1 MNSAPTSATSTESTG
16 SGRRAGRVVLP
27 WLPPVLLAWCLAT
40 SVVFVDETEFVIVET
55 LGRIVAVY
63 DRTDQ
68 KTGDRGLHLK
78 LPWPIGTVRRFDRR
92 QQLFDPPGR
101 EMFTR
106 DRKNV
111 TVSSYVCWRIADPP
125 PGETPLG
132 ERPVVK
138 FFRGLGS
145 LSIAEARLDSRLR
158 STLATEFGRV
168 ELSDL
173 LAVRESEAGPTG
185 DSPLEV
191 IAERA
196 LAGLQKTDGAD
207 SLNERLGVELVDL
220 RIKRINLPEGNRQAV
235 YERMRTER
243 ERIAERYRSAGLAE
257 KARIE
262 SQARRQSD
270 ELLARAD
277 ADAERIKG
285 TGEAEAIRILNQAHA
300 RDPEFYEFQRM
311 LRTYAAILNDRT
323 TLVLS
328 SGSRLFRLLMEGV
341 PETGATTGHADEL
354 PETARDEREEDKLQ
368 RAVGVP
374 DSEPGSK
381 DPERPIKTGDD
392 LSQQNS
398 DAAPDLPNRSPT
410 GGLP

>member
-1 MNSAPTSATSTESTG
+1 M
-16 SGRRAGRVVLP
+16 VLR
-27 WLPPVLLAWCLAT
+27 WLPPVFAAWCLLT
-40 SVVFVDETEFVIVET
+40 SLVFVDETEFVIVET
-55 LGRIVAVY
+55 LGRIAAVY
-63 DRTDQ
+63 DRADRE
-68 KTGDRGLHLK
+68 TGDRGLHLK
-78 LPWPIGTVRRFDRR
+78 LPWPISTVRRFDRR

-125 PGETPLG
+125 SGNVPLG
-132 ERPVVK
+132 ERPVVR

-145 LSIAEARLDSRLR
+145 PSVAEARLDSRLR

-173 LAVRESEAGPTG
+173 LAVRESETGPTG
-185 DSPLEV
+185 DSPLEA
-191 IAERA
+191 IAARA
-196 LAGLQKTDGAD
+196 LAGLKKTDEAD
-207 SLNERLGVELVDL
+207 SLNERLGIELVDL

-311 LRTYAAILNDRT
+311 LTTYAAILNDRT

-328 SGSRLFRLLMEGV
+328 SGSRLFKLLMEGV
-341 PETGATTGHADEL
+341 PETGAGTGASDEL
-354 PETARDEREEDKLQ
+354 PETARDKREEDKL
-368 RAVGVP
+368 RRVDGVP
-374 DSEPGSK
+374 ETDHESK
-381 DPERPIKTGDD
+381 NRQQPIKTGDD
-392 LSQQNS
+392 LSQQHS
-398 DAAPDLPNRSPT
+398 TTAPEAPSRSPA
-410 GGLP
+410 GELP